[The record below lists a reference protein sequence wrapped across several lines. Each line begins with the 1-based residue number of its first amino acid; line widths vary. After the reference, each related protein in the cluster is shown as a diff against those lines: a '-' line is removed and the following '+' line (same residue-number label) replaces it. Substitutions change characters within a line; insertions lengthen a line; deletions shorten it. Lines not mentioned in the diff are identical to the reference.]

1 MQFGRPELLSLLL
14 IVPLLGAFYLFALR
28 RKRVLLERFARIA
41 VLERLL
47 QQVSFKRQNVKIA
60 LMLVSVAFLAFS
72 LSRPQY
78 GAVERP
84 VQRKGV
90 DFFIAIDVS
99 KSMLAQDMTP
109 NRLERAKDQ
118 FKSLLGRLEG
128 DRVGIITF
136 AGTAYVQCPLTLDYG
151 IARTILETVDE
162 KSVDVEGTALGEA
175 IRTATDAF
183 RRAGSESKVLLL
195 LTDGEDQGSDPI
207 EAAKQAAKEGVRIYS
222 IGIGSPRGVPIPLPG
237 GGYKED
243 SAQHMVSTRLDLV
256 TLQKIAQATNGKTV
270 TANPSGDLEL
280 DAIYK
285 EVSQLEK
292 STLES
297 RTYTIY
303 EDRFQY
309 VLFPALVLLLLES
322 LMGDRTRAG
331 ARPTK

>member
-14 IVPLLGAFYLFALR
+14 IVPVLGVFYYFAFR
-28 RKRVLLERFARIA
+28 RKHTLLERFARIA

-47 QQVSFKRQNVKIA
+47 QQVSFKRQYVKIA
-60 LMLVSVAFLAFS
+60 LMLVSVALVAFS

-175 IRTATDAF
+175 IRVATDAF
-183 RRAGSESKVLLL
+183 CRAGSESKVLLL
-195 LTDGEDQGSDPI
+195 LTDG
-207 EAAKQAAKEGVRIYS
+207 
-222 IGIGSPRGVPIPLPG
+222 
-237 GGYKED
+237 
-243 SAQHMVSTRLDLV
+243 
-256 TLQKIAQATNGKTV
+256 
-270 TANPSGDLEL
+270 
-280 DAIYK
+280 
-285 EVSQLEK
+285 
-292 STLES
+292 
-297 RTYTIY
+297 
-303 EDRFQY
+303 
-309 VLFPALVLLLLES
+309 
-322 LMGDRTRAG
+322 
-331 ARPTK
+331 

>member
-1 MQFGRPELLSLLL
+1 
-14 IVPLLGAFYLFALR
+14 V
-28 RKRVLLERFARIA
+28 
-41 VLERLL
+41 
-47 QQVSFKRQNVKIA
+47 A
-60 LMLVSVAFLAFS
+60 LMLVTLALMVFA

-109 NRLERAKDQ
+109 NRLERAKEQ

-162 KSVDVEGTALGEA
+162 KSVEVEGTALGEA
-175 IRTATDAF
+175 IRVATDAF

-195 LTDGEDQGSDPI
+195 LTDGEDQGSDPV
-207 EAAKQAAKEGVRIYS
+207 EAAKAAAKDGVRIYS
-222 IGIGSPRGVPIPLPG
+222 IGIGSTQGVPIPLPG

-243 SAQHMVSTRLDLV
+243 AQQHKVSTKLDLV

-270 TANPSGDLEL
+270 KANPSGDLEL
-280 DAIYK
+280 DAIYN
-285 EVSQLEK
+285 EVSQLQK
-292 STLES
+292 SMLES

-309 VLFPALVLLLLES
+309 VLLPALALLLLEC
-322 LMGDRTRAG
+322 LMGDRARNNS
-331 ARPTK
+331 RPTKS